1 MSMRHAI
8 GALAAMLVLQLVAGA
23 SPAEA
28 QKGRKNNV
36 ITAEEIANS
45 GGSNAYDLIKT
56 LRPQWLRAR
65 GISTGMPDPSGGGV
79 SDPGSGIIVYVDGV
93 RVGGL
98 DQLENIGAERI
109 QELRYLS
116 ANDATQKYGTGHT
129 QGAIE
134 VATKH

>member
-1 MSMRHAI
+1 MRMRYAVS
-8 GALAAMLVLQLVAGA
+8 ALGAMLVLQLAAGV

-36 ITAEEIANS
+36 ISAEEIAKS
-45 GGSNAYDLIKT
+45 SASNAYDLIKT

-79 SDPGSGIIVYVDGV
+79 SDPGGGIAVYVDGA
-93 RVGGL
+93 RQGGL
-98 DQLENIGAERI
+98 DQLENIGAERV

-134 VATKH
+134 VTTKR

>member
-1 MSMRHAI
+1 MRMHYAM
-8 GALAAMLVLQLVAGA
+8 GALGAVLALQLAGGV
-23 SPAEA
+23 SSAEA
-28 QKGRKNNV
+28 QKGRKNNL
-36 ITAEEIANS
+36 ITQEEIAKS
-45 GGSNAYDLIKT
+45 GASNAYDLIKT
-56 LRPQWLRAR
+56 LRPEWLRAR

-79 SDPGSGIIVYVDGV
+79 SDPGAGIQVYVDGV

-98 DQLENIGAERI
+98 DQLENFGAERI

-134 VATKH
+134 VTTKR